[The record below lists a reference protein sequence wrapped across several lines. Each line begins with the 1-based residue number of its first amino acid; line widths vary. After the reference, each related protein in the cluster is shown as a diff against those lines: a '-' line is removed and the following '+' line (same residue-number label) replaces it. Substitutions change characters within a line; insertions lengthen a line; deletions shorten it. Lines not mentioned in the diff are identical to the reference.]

1 MDQLK
6 EIVRE
11 ALGLELE
18 SSDINVLQM
27 GLHAAVAYVVTVF
40 MVRPAKKHFIGRAT
54 AFDVILGT
62 MIESI
67 VSGAVT
73 GNAPFLPALAVTAVL
88 LGMHWLFSGLALRWH
103 GFGTLVKGKAGVLVR
118 KGDVDT
124 SSMRALHLTEH
135 DLWEDLRGKGISRP
149 DQVEEARLGRSSKLS
164 VLKAA
169 SEPKVVDVMVRV
181 GVQTV
186 RIEIRT

>member
-40 MVRPAKKHFIGRAT
+40 MVRLAKKHFIGRAT

-88 LGMHWLFSGLALRWH
+88 LGMHWLFSGLAP
-103 GFGTLVKGKAGVLVR
+103 
-118 KGDVDT
+118 D
-124 SSMRALHLTEH
+124 RA
-135 DLWEDLRGKGISRP
+135 
-149 DQVEEARLGRSSKLS
+149 
-164 VLKAA
+164 
-169 SEPKVVDVMVRV
+169 
-181 GVQTV
+181 
-186 RIEIRT
+186 